1 MNFSTTVPSFL
12 QTFLKGRVSFRF
24 YGLTKLLENSG
35 GSPNLKTKVTVAIRL
50 FLVPFAIILLLA
62 IRKMSSSLLIL
73 LFACFLIGQSSG
85 FIVSTSLCTKYS
97 NRCIISTPSSPI
109 ALPTQSWIPSSSS
122 HRNHNNFR
130 LFAEPPKPA
139 GRGPPPRK
147 APKDDVVQVNGK
159 VLESLP
165 NAMFRVEIEPS
176 KAVVLTTI
184 SGKIRKNSVR
194 IVVGDSVVCELS
206 AYDLTR
212 GRITY
217 RNK

>member
-1 MNFSTTVPSFL
+1 
-12 QTFLKGRVSFRF
+12 
-24 YGLTKLLENSG
+24 
-35 GSPNLKTKVTVAIRL
+35 
-50 FLVPFAIILLLA
+50 
-62 IRKMSSSLLIL
+62 MSSSLLAL
-73 LFACFLIGQSSG
+73 LFLCILIGYTSG
-85 FIVSTSLCTKYS
+85 FLVSTSLSSKNSKRCTI
-97 NRCIISTPSSPI
+97 NTPSSSSI
-109 ALPTQSWIPSSSS
+109 VLPTQSSVPSSSS
-122 HRNHNNFR
+122 HRNHHIFR
-130 LFAEPPKPA
+130 LYADAAKPA

-159 VLESLP
+159 VVESLP